1 MPKENN
7 KNRTLAIFFWICVGL
22 CMAAIFYFSS
32 QSADVSASQSGF
44 IRKIIESIFG
54 ISTTTDYVVRKLA
67 HFCEFLGLS
76 LLSNAALYFTCGKVK
91 AFFGTA
97 ISSAYAITDEVH
109 QIFVDGRSC
118 QFTDWLIDTAGAV
131 TGLVIFLIIY
141 IFIGKII
148 LPKLKNRR
156 N

>member
-1 MPKENN
+1 
-7 KNRTLAIFFWICVGL
+7 
-22 CMAAIFYFSS
+22 MAAIFYFSS

-54 ISTTTDYVVRKLA
+54 ISTATDFVVRKLA
-67 HFCEFLGLS
+67 HFCEYVGLS
-76 LLSNAALYFTCGKVK
+76 LLLNSAMYFSYSETKP
-91 AFFGTA
+91 F
-97 ISSAYAITDEVH
+97 ISTGIASLYAITDEVH

-148 LPKLKNRR
+148 LPKQRNRR
-156 N
+156 NK